1 LITVD
6 PVIYPRHFNDRV
18 DPGQVGAKLLKRN
31 LSDLAAMGGRPTAA
45 VLALTLAP
53 EVSLLWLEKF
63 YRGLAKSARQY
74 DVRIVGGDVAQAD
87 GALAASLTLL
97 GEATGP
103 RTLTRKGARS
113 GDLIYVTGRLGRSL
127 QTGHHFNFAPRLKEG
142 AWLAQRPEVSAMMD
156 VSDGLAKDLHALTP
170 PGATPA
176 VIAAAVPRQK
186 NASLRAALTDGEDY
200 ELLFVVS
207 AASEQNRF
215 EQHWRRNFPRVLLTP
230 IGRFVSGKVRG
241 KGFVNFT
248 RYHGYEHLLG

>member
-1 LITVD
+1 M
-6 PVIYPRHFNDRV
+6 IYPRHFNDRV

-53 EVSLLWLEKF
+53 GVSLTWLEKF
-63 YRGLAKSARQY
+63 YRGLAQCARQY
-74 DVRIVGGDVAQAD
+74 DVRIVGGDVAQAN

-103 RTLTRKGARS
+103 RTLTRKGARA
-113 GDLIYVTGRLGRSL
+113 GDYIYVTGRLGRSL
-127 QTGHHFNFAPRLKEG
+127 QTGHHFTFTPRLKEG
-142 AWLAQRPEVSAMMD
+142 AWLAQRPEVCAMMD

-170 PGATPA
+170 LGASPA
-176 VIAAAVPRQK
+176 VVAATVPRQK

-200 ELLFVVS
+200 ELLFIVS
-207 AASEQNRF
+207 AESERTRF
-215 EQHWRRNFPRVLLTP
+215 EQQWRRSFPRVLLTP
-230 IGRFVSGKVRG
+230 IGRFVSGDVSG
-241 KGFVNFT
+241 KGLVDFT